1 MLAPVITADAG
12 DEQGATQVAYA
23 PAAER
28 SVPQV
33 PKIPF
38 AAIAAAVV
46 IAGVI
51 AFAVLTQ
58 LGTVTTGKAE
68 FSNHALASQRMWEAE
83 RLDQLGY
90 MNPTERSAREWELQ
104 HRQLTGSPN

>member
-1 MLAPVITADAG
+1 M
-12 DEQGATQVAYA
+12 AYA

-28 SVPQV
+28 SVLQV

-38 AAIAAAVV
+38 AAILAAVV
-46 IAGVI
+46 IAGAI

-58 LGTVTTGKAE
+58 PGTVTTGKAE
-68 FSNHALASQRMWEAE
+68 FSTHVLASQRMWEAE

-90 MNPTERSAREWELQ
+90 TNPTERSAREWERQ
-104 HRQLTGSPN
+104 HRQLTSSPN